1 MTKRTGWIALTVA
14 GALAA
19 ASIVFFW
26 LNLPEWGYCIEE
38 GPHQGCEMG
47 VFTSSAIAGT
57 VAVVVG
63 VLVLVV
69 SALVAGGRARV
80 LVLGSA
86 GFAVLLL
93 VGWVLQLVPLEEVPM
108 PV

>member
-14 GALAA
+14 GALSA

-38 GPHQGCEMG
+38 GPHRGCETG
-47 VFTSSAIAGT
+47 VFTSGAIAGA
-57 VAVVVG
+57 VAVLVGLATLVVG
-63 VLVLVV
+63 LI
-69 SALVAGGRARV
+69 VAKGRGGVIAI
-80 LVLGSA
+80 A
-86 GFAVLLL
+86 ITAFAVLLV
-93 VGWVLQLVPLEEVPM
+93 VGWVLQVVPLEEVPM